1 MLQYLIFVL
10 IRYFMIGIIGNKR
23 FVLLTEHIEESLSL
37 SRAAIEC
44 TLDRHTALI
53 VVLLIVGE
61 YHQLRNVE
69 EAAEARLA
77 HSGVYAF
84 TLRQNT
90 LMIIGLLHLDKS
102 QWHAIDETG
111 DIRTEIVLRVFV
123 FISKLRGNVPIVVV
137 RIVKV
142 NKFYS
147 VIGRKHLIQL
157 APQIIIIGNVYN
169 L

>member
-1 MLQYLIFVL
+1 MVGGSIDILVGLIFLEILYDHTVAMLQHFIFVL
-10 IRYFMIGIIGNKR
+10 IRYLLVWKIWNKR
-23 FVLLTEHIEESLSL
+23 LVLLTEHIEESLSL

-77 HSGVYAF
+77 HTGVYAF

-102 QWHAIDETG
+102 QW
-111 DIRTEIVLRVFV
+111 
-123 FISKLRGNVPIVVV
+123 
-137 RIVKV
+137 
-142 NKFYS
+142 
-147 VIGRKHLIQL
+147 
-157 APQIIIIGNVYN
+157 
-169 L
+169 